1 MATRQERKALRKA
14 RRQARKEDKKLKR
27 QKFNEIVQAAS
38 TIDLKFDL
46 DTDDPQF
53 VDAFNEIWP
62 VLKPSLEFASLS
74 RITGPKVDK
83 TIDSIVDIGHRIST
97 GDASGDDEAKFIN
110 YLDTVWGYVNT
121 ALGILKTFTNDK
133 TDEVI
138 DKIIEVGD
146 WITDNEEN

>member
-14 RRQARKEDKKLKR
+14 KRQARKEDKKLKR
-27 QKFNEIVQAAS
+27 QKFNEIIEAAS
-38 TIDLKFDL
+38 SIDLKFDL
-46 DTDDPQF
+46 DTDDPKF

-74 RITGPKVDK
+74 RITGPKTDK
-83 TIDSIVDIGHRIST
+83 TINTVVDIGHRIST
-97 GDASGDDEAKFIN
+97 GEASEDEEAKFIQ
-110 YLDTVWGYVNT
+110 YLDNVWGYVDT

-138 DKIIEVGD
+138 DKVIEVGD
-146 WITDNEEN
+146 WITDNEE